1 MDRPLI
7 ELSGHPSRDSLPPT
21 RAARSARSRG
31 VFFAGRGELGFGLG
45 RGVASVLCIAAT
57 AVCLFAIAPRMIEE
71 HVVATNPALELVA
84 KTAQFPAALA
94 AHSVEHLRAGP
105 RR

>member
-1 MDRPLI
+1 M
-7 ELSGHPSRDSLPPT
+7 PPT

-31 VFFAGRGELGFGLG
+31 VFFAGRGELGFGFR

-57 AVCLFAIAPRMIEE
+57 TVCLFAIAPRMIEA
-71 HVVATNPALELVA
+71 HAVAANPALELFA

-94 AHSVEHLRAGP
+94 AHSFEHLRAGP

>member
-1 MDRPLI
+1 MDRILGQF
-7 ELSGHPSRDSLPPT
+7 SAPSTRDSLPPT

-31 VFFAGRGELGFGLG
+31 VFFAGRGERGFGYG
-45 RGVASVLCIAAT
+45 RGVASVLCIAVT
-57 AVCLFAIAPRMIEE
+57 AVCLFAIAPRVIEE
-71 HVVATNPALELVA
+71 HIVAGNPALELVA

-94 AHSVEHLRAGP
+94 AHSIEHLRAGP

>member
-1 MDRPLI
+1 MDRALKQ
-7 ELSGHPSRDSLPPT
+7 LSGYPTRDSLPPT
-21 RAARSARSRG
+21 RAARPARSRG
-31 VFFAGRGELGFGLG
+31 VFFAGRGELGFGFG

-71 HVVATNPALELVA
+71 HAVAANQTLELVA

-94 AHSVEHLRAGP
+94 AHSLEHLRAAP
-105 RR
+105 RP